1 MVQIENF
8 YICSNK
14 LYQFETMAKKKTIKT
29 VSPKTA
35 KPLSSSTNPPAS
47 KRKPPLFAKE
57 NYILMIVGVLLIVI
71 GFIFMAGGAQ
81 SGNEFD
87 YDEIY
92 SPMRITIAPIIVV
105 LGFIVEVVALFYR
118 SKSMKNQPTES

>member
-1 MVQIENF
+1 
-8 YICSNK
+8 
-14 LYQFETMAKKKTIKT
+14 MAKKKIIK
-29 VSPKTA
+29 PAAPQAA
-35 KPLSSSTNPPAS
+35 KPLSSNTNPSTS

-57 NYILMIVGVLLIVI
+57 NYILMIIGVLLIVI
-71 GFIFMAGGAQ
+71 GFVFMAGGAQ

-105 LGFIVEVVALFYR
+105 LGFIVEVVAVFYR
-118 SKSMKNQPTES
+118 SKNMKDSNTEA